1 MKTSKYL
8 RRPLPEVLLHLLIIS
23 FFLIC
28 FFLPACKNT
37 HKLKS
42 DEELMQMAY
51 KLCENNIIIDSHIDW
66 PEWVLAYPEDI
77 SKRTQRGDFDLERA
91 NKGGL
96 NAALSVVYLNS
107 DLTLDESRA
116 MFDKMLTLI
125 RSYPEKYPDKFSLAK
140 NPEEIKRN
148 FKRKLFSLP
157 LCLENGLPI
166 GNDLNFIR
174 HLKDLGFVYVTLCHD
189 KANQISDSSF
199 DTLRKWN
206 GLSPFGI
213 EVIQELN
220 RCGIMVD
227 ISHSTDSAVF
237 QALRYS
243 KAPVVATHSSC
254 RHFIPGYER
263 NLSDTLIKAIAQKN
277 GVVMVNFGSMFLDST
292 CQRNAD
298 EAINYMD
305 ANGIVVYSQAGTDYL
320 QEFIK
325 THKVVSDSKRLV
337 DHIDHIVKTAGIDYV
352 GLGSD
357 FDGVGPTQPSDVRDV
372 SAYPVI
378 VFELLKRG
386 YSEKEIKKILSGNFF
401 RVWDEVIKTGG
412 SLSKNSDK

>member
-1 MKTSKYL
+1 MKTFDFTEAAFFNRFVNLFIFYL
-8 RRPLPEVLLHLLIIS
+8 VLIS
-23 FFLIC
+23 FL
-28 FFLPACKNT
+28 LPSCKNK
-37 HKLKS
+37 HMEKS
-42 DEELMQMAY
+42 DEEILKIAY
-51 KLCENNIIIDSHIDW
+51 KICENNIIIDSHIDW
-66 PEWVLAYPEDI
+66 PEWVLAFPEDI
-77 SKRTQRGDFDLERA
+77 SGRTQRGDFDLERA
-91 NKGGL
+91 QKGGL
-96 NAALSVVYLNS
+96 NASLSVIYLDS
-107 DLTLDESRA
+107 ELKLDESRA
-116 MFDKMLTLI
+116 MFDTMLTLI

-140 NPEEIKRN
+140 NPEEIKKN

-166 GNDLNFIR
+166 DNDLKFIR

-227 ISHSTDSAVF
+227 ISHSTDSTVF

-263 NLSDTLIKAIAQKN
+263 NLSDTLIKAIARKN

-320 QEFIK
+320 KEFVK
-325 THKVVSDSKRLV
+325 THKVVSNSNRLV

-352 GLGSD
+352 GIGSD
-357 FDGVGPTQPSDVRDV
+357 FDGIGPTQPSDVPDV
-372 SAYPVI
+372 SGYPV
-378 VFELLKRG
+378 VVCELLKRG
-386 YSEKEIKKILSGNFF
+386 YTEKDIKKQ
-401 RVWDEVIKTGG
+401 
-412 SLSKNSDK
+412 